1 MTKHDLAFSIRR
13 PSEAPK
19 VFLDY
24 SVQNEV
30 SVSNMQHEQPQTLTA
45 NEVLFPSHASLYPLP
60 DVPHHG

>member
-24 SVQNEV
+24 SVRNEV
-30 SVSNMQHEQPQTLTA
+30 SVSNMQHEQP
-45 NEVLFPSHASLYPLP
+45 
-60 DVPHHG
+60 

>member
-1 MTKHDLAFSIRR
+1 MTKTRIIFFNKKTFESAEGLL
-13 PSEAPK
+13 
-19 VFLDY
+19 VY